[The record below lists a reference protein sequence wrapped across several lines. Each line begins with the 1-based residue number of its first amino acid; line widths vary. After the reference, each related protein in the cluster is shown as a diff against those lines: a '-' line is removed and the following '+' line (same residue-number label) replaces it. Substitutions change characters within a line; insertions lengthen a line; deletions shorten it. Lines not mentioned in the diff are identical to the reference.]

1 MNDQLYFIIRM
12 CKRQD
17 GSVSAP
23 ADTRTTLTAA
33 LSLFYTRAGQ
43 AVASDYLIDTVI
55 LMTADGVLVE
65 KASFEHE
72 PVSQ

>member
-23 ADTRTTLTAA
+23 ADTRTNLTQA

-43 AVASDYLIDTVI
+43 AVASDFLSDTVI
-55 LMTADGVLVE
+55 LVTSDGVLVE
-65 KASFEHE
+65 KAAFTHE
-72 PVSQ
+72 PTT